1 MRWRLPTRYVR
12 MGAPTALLHF
22 RMTKGLLGSP
32 HACSKLY
39 TRRSPATWPAT
50 DGGGRASNLQAPHYT
65 TGARTCGGRCPNLS
79 NSPHLSPLYKFI
91 EVTSDDSKYFYIPFF
106 FVKQPTGLRSPQ
118 APPQQQTVQA
128 GKSRSARGMNTTWPA
143 FDHIVELR

>member
-91 EVTSDDSKYFYIPFF
+91 EVTSDDSKYFLHTFLFRQTTNGAPQSAGAPSTTDGAGGEVSKCERDEYDLAR
-106 FVKQPTGLRSPQ
+106 LRSYC
-118 APPQQQTVQA
+118 
-128 GKSRSARGMNTTWPA
+128 
-143 FDHIVELR
+143 